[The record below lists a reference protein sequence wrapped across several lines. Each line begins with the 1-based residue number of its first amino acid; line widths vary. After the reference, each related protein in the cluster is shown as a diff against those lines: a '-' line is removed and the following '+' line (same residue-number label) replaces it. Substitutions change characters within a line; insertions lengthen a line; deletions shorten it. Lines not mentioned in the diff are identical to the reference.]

1 MSNPAPPEGFVPLA
15 RKSPMTD
22 PWRPIYAL
30 TSGAA
35 MHLGVWAQE
44 AHCNARGF
52 VHGGLYCALADN
64 SMGYSIHQLVKSRGL
79 ETSGRG
85 AVTVGLTLD
94 YLGSAQVGQ
103 WVLFESKVLKLGK
116 KLAFAECHIQADGE
130 LVARASA
137 TFRLG

>member
-1 MSNPAPPEGFVPLA
+1 MSNPAPPEGFEPLA

-22 PWRPIYAL
+22 PWQPIYARAL
-30 TSGAA
+30 SDA
-35 MHLGVWAQE
+35 MHLGLWAQQ

-64 SMGYSIHQLVKSRGL
+64 SMGYSIHQLIKAKGIEAPKRG
-79 ETSGRG
+79 S
-85 AVTVGLTLD
+85 VTVGLTLD

-103 WVLFESKVLKLGK
+103 WIAFESKVLKLGK
-116 KLAFAECHIQADGE
+116 KLAFTECHIYADGE
-130 LVARASA
+130 IVARANA

>member
-1 MSNPAPPEGFVPLA
+1 MSNSAPPEGFEPLA

-22 PWRPIYAL
+22 PWQPIYACAL
-30 TSGAA
+30 KDAL
-35 MHLGVWAQE
+35 HLGLWARE
-44 AHCNARGF
+44 PHCNARGF

-64 SMGYSIHQLVKSRGL
+64 SMGYSIHQLIQSKGL
-79 ETSGRG
+79 EGSGRG

-103 WVLFESKVLKLGK
+103 WVLFESRVLKLGK
-116 KLAFAECHIQADGE
+116 KLAFTECHIHADGE